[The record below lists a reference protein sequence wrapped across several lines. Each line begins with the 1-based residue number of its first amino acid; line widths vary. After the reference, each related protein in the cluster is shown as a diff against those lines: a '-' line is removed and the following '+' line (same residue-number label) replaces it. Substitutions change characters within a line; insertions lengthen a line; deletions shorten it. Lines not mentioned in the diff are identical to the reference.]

1 MDDVLAPPP
10 ATTTT
15 TTTAGLELTERDE
28 AGNITAVFTELADG
42 GPFTVVVPEDTVS
55 YAQRLLNVFLPAGFP
70 ASVSGDYVGYQIY
83 DSLQAFSSSI
93 AGLLTSRAVLQGFG
107 VGDAN
112 ASATGALLLT
122 IVQDSVSR
130 LATILF
136 AYRFGVALEAECKKY
151 RLAADVFNDSA
162 MILDCLS
169 PAFPGPVKIVL
180 LCLSGSLRAAC
191 GVAGGGSKASLSVHF
206 ARAGNVGELNAKDS
220 SQETVIGLM
229 GMLAGSFVVRHIT
242 TTWATWVSLTLL
254 LALHLG
260 TNYMAVT
267 SVALRTL
274 NRQRANIVFSRLSD
288 DTSGTTGANMVTPAR
303 AARLERIFERDG
315 VLRWRES
322 EVLGFARIGATFCEL
337 AAAIAS
343 GGDGGG
349 GGGFPTVGGGGHSR
363 ARGGLFPSSRPA
375 PAISIHD
382 IAKVFRNEKHLLWYD
397 ARKREVT
404 ICLKNDIT
412 SEEQL
417 KAWVHALFVAKKI
430 RHHHHHHHHNDN
442 NSEKKSSSSSLSPP
456 LTNEEILGVIETT
469 LFDLGTS
476 FATTVGQLRAVGWDL
491 GTAALETKPGYRVG
505 ICSIDAGK
513 DKDEIRS
520 GGDEAKKDI

>member
-1 MDDVLAPPP
+1 M
-10 ATTTT
+10 
-15 TTTAGLELTERDE
+15 
-28 AGNITAVFTELADG
+28 
-42 GPFTVVVPEDTVS
+42 
-55 YAQRLLNVFLPAGFP
+55 
-70 ASVSGDYVGYQIY
+70 
-83 DSLQAFSSSI
+83 
-93 AGLLTSRAVLQGFG
+93 
-107 VGDAN
+107 
-112 ASATGALLLT
+112 
-122 IVQDSVSR
+122 
-130 LATILF
+130 
-136 AYRFGVALEAECKKY
+136 
-151 RLAADVFNDSA
+151 
-162 MILDCLS
+162 
-169 PAFPGPVKIVL
+169 
-180 LCLSGSLRAAC
+180 
-191 GVAGGGSKASLSVHF
+191 
-206 ARAGNVGELNAKDS
+206 
-220 SQETVIGLM
+220 
-229 GMLAGSFVVRHIT
+229 VRHIT
-242 TTWATWVSLTLL
+242 STWATWVSLTLL

-288 DTSGTTGANMVTPAR
+288 INSTTTTTTTTGGVMVTPGR

-315 VLRWRES
+315 VLRWGES
-322 EVLGFARIGATFCEL
+322 EVLGFARIGATFSEL
-337 AAAIAS
+337 AASFHGAIAS
-343 GGDGGG
+343 GGDGAR

-363 ARGGLFPSSRPA
+363 GGLFPSSRPT
-375 PAISIHD
+375 ITIHD

-430 RHHHHHHHHNDN
+430 RHHNDN
-442 NSEKKSSSSSLSPP
+442 NSEKKLSLSSP

-469 LFDLGTS
+469 LFDLGMS

-520 GGDEAKKDI
+520 GRDEAKKDI

>member
-1 MDDVLAPPP
+1 
-10 ATTTT
+10 
-15 TTTAGLELTERDE
+15 
-28 AGNITAVFTELADG
+28 
-42 GPFTVVVPEDTVS
+42 
-55 YAQRLLNVFLPAGFP
+55 
-70 ASVSGDYVGYQIY
+70 

-107 VGDAN
+107 VGYDAN

-169 PAFPGPVKIVL
+169 PVFPGPVKIVL

-206 ARAGNVGELNAKDS
+206 ARAGNVGELNAKASDS

-242 TTWATWVSLTLL
+242 STWATWVSLTLL

-288 DTSGTTGANMVTPAR
+288 INSTTTTTTTGGVMVTPGR

-315 VLRWRES
+315 VLRWGES
-322 EVLGFARIGATFCEL
+322 EVLGFARIGATFSEL
-337 AAAIAS
+337 AASFHGAIAS
-343 GGDGGG
+343 GGDG
-349 GGGFPTVGGGGHSR
+349 
-363 ARGGLFPSSRPA
+363 ARGGLFPSSRPT
-375 PAISIHD
+375 ITIHD

-430 RHHHHHHHHNDN
+430 RHHNDN
-442 NSEKKSSSSSLSPP
+442 NSEKKLSLSSP

-469 LFDLGTS
+469 LFDLGMS

-520 GGDEAKKDI
+520 GRDEAKKDI